1 MLHDFMMQFS
11 GFLNSIHLSYF
22 MPTLRVKKKIYH
34 YKKKNQKKKP
44 NFPDFKINQL
54 FSELF
59 DVDDS

>member
-1 MLHDFMMQFS
+1 MMQFS

-22 MPTLRVKKKIYH
+22 MPTLRVKKKYH
-34 YKKKNQKKKP
+34 YQKKTKKNP